1 MQPPYPDPMP
11 HGMDFENLRIPP
23 HSIEAES
30 SLLGAQLLDNEAW
43 DQVAKMVTESDFYRH
58 EHRLTFRSLASLIGA
73 DKPADVITVYEEIKL
88 QRLFGPETGDPEGM

>member
-30 SLLGAQLLDNEAW
+30 SLLGALMLDNEAW
-43 DQVAKMVTESDFYRH
+43 DQVRFHAGYRDQS
-58 EHRLTFRSLASLIGA
+58 SLS
-73 DKPADVITVYEEIKL
+73 PITP
-88 QRLFGPETGDPEGM
+88 Q